1 MKIRSFLI
9 LLTIVLFFSCGGRQ
23 TASPQAE
30 GDTVRFKYATQLCV
44 VHYDGYTVATLKNP
58 WKEGMTLH
66 RYLLVPDSSDVD
78 ITSLTSHH
86 SPLTSSLVRTPL
98 SRSVIFTTV
107 HCAMLMSLEKE
118 DCISGVADLKYIKI
132 PWIQEQVKAGRIMDV
147 GEGMSPM
154 VEKIIDQRPDALF
167 LSPFENSGGYGRLE
181 EIGIPIIECAEYM
194 ESSPLARAEWLRFYG
209 MLFGCEQ
216 KADSLFAVVD
226 SSYCAL
232 KRLFT
237 VDSLSSCVSAVASG
251 KAERTDDYT
260 KGSEGL
266 ASKSTVNCK
275 PSTVNCKPS
284 TVNCK
289 PSTVNQK
296 TVLVDKVTG
305 SVWYVPGGKSTIGQ
319 MIRDAGGFYPWAED
333 DHSGS
338 VSLPF
343 EAVLEKAGEADVW
356 LFRYSSDHDI
366 TSDELLSEH
375 HGYRQFKA
383 FRSGQVYGCDVERSL
398 FYEESPF
405 RPDWLL
411 ADFIHILHP
420 DLSDLPPLRYYKKV
434 KEL

>member
-1 MKIRSFLI
+1 ML
-9 LLTIVLFFSCGGRQ
+9 VSCGGRRT
-23 TASPQAE
+23 TASQEA
-30 GDTVRFKYATQLCV
+30 GDTVAFKYATLLTV
-44 VHYDGYTVATLKNP
+44 VHHQDYTEVMLKNP

-86 SPLTSSLVRTPL
+86 SPLTSTIVRTPL
-98 SRSVIFTTV
+98 KRSVIFTTV
-107 HCAMLMSLEKE
+107 HCAMLMSLDKE

-132 PWIQEQVKAGRIMDV
+132 PWIQGQVKAGRITDV
-147 GEGMSPM
+147 SEGMSPV

-181 EIGIPIIECAEYM
+181 EIGIPIVECAEYM

-226 SSYCAL
+226 SSYNAMKDL
-232 KRLFT
+232 VSRQKSA
-237 VDSLSSCVSAVASG
+237 DSS
-251 KAERTDDYT
+251 
-260 KGSEGL
+260 
-266 ASKSTVNCK
+266 
-275 PSTVNCKPS
+275 
-284 TVNCK
+284 
-289 PSTVNQK
+289 
-296 TVLVDKVTG
+296 VLLDKVTG

-319 MIRDAGGFYPWAED
+319 MIQDAGGNYPWASD

-343 EAVLEKAGEADVW
+343 EAVLEKAGDANVW

-366 TSDELLSEH
+366 TPDELLSEH
-375 HGYRQFKA
+375 HGYSQFKA
-383 FRSGQVYGCDVERSL
+383 FRSGQIYGCDVERSL

-411 ADFIHILHP
+411 GDFIHILHP
-420 DLSDLPPLRYYKKV
+420 ELSDLPPLRYYKKV
-434 KEL
+434 KE